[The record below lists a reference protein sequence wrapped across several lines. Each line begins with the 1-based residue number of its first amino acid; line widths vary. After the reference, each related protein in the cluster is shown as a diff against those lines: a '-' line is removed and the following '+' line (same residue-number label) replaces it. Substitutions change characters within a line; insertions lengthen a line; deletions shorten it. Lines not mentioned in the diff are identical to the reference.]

1 MRILGVLGII
11 ASVIIFVALLFLP
24 AQVIPFA
31 TDVTTNIADGLRTIS
46 ESMASTSSSLRSA
59 SDVLDTASTTI
70 ISISD
75 TVKDTKPL
83 LESAADVVGD
93 VGENTLE
100 KTNQALASAQ
110 SAAQAVDGV
119 LRGLAFL
126 PIGINYDPE
135 RSLGDSLAD
144 VADGLAPLP
153 EGLIDISEKIQN
165 TADGFDDISGGLDR
179 TGSDIQDLSDNIRHL
194 GERLGI
200 LSSSLE
206 EQAET
211 LDQLIERLPTIIW
224 VSVILLELFVLSV
237 VLAQVTVFVVGGRL
251 YRENAPEA

>member
-11 ASVIIFVALLFLP
+11 ASVIIFIALLFLP

-31 TDVTTNIADGLRTIS
+31 TEVTTNIADGLRTVS
-46 ESMASTSSSLRSA
+46 ESMASTSSSLQSA
-59 SDVLDTASTTI
+59 SDVLDTAAVTI
-70 ISISD
+70 VSISD

-83 LESAADVVGD
+83 LESAASVVGD

-100 KTNQALASAQ
+100 KTNQALATAQ
-110 SAAQAVDGV
+110 SAASAVDGV
-119 LRGLAFL
+119 LRGLTFL
-126 PIGINYDPE
+126 PIGIDYDPE
-135 RSLGDSLAD
+135 RSLGDSLQD

-153 EGLIDISEKIQN
+153 EGLIDVSEKIQD

-179 TGSDIQDLSDNIRHL
+179 TGSDIQDLSDNIRDL

-206 EQAET
+206 GQAKT
-211 LDQLIERLPTIIW
+211 LDRLVESLPTIIW
-224 VSVILLELFVLSV
+224 VSLIILELFVIGV
-237 VLAQVTVFVVGGRL
+237 VLAQVTVIVVGGRL
-251 YRENAPEA
+251 YRENAAEA

>member
-1 MRILGVLGII
+1 MSTQTINQTDWRPWRRRLGAVMRVLGVLGII
-11 ASVIIFVALLFLP
+11 ACVIIFVALLFLP

-31 TDVTTNIADGLRTIS
+31 TDVATNLAEGLRTIS
-46 ESMASTSSSLRSA
+46 ESMASTSASLRSA
-59 SDVLDTASTTI
+59 SDVLDTAASTLE
-70 ISISD
+70 SISE
-75 TVKDTKPL
+75 TVRDTKPL
-83 LESAADVVGD
+83 LESAATVIGD

-100 KTNQALASAQ
+100 KTNQALATAQ
-110 SAAQAVDGV
+110 SAASAVDSV
-119 LRGLAFL
+119 LRGLAIL
-126 PIGINYDPE
+126 PIGINYDPD

-153 EGLIDISEKIQN
+153 EGLIDVSGKIQN

-179 TGSDIQDLSDNIRHL
+179 TGSDIQELSDNIRSL

-211 LDQLIERLPTIIW
+211 LDELVERIPTM
-224 VSVILLELFVLSV
+224 
-237 VLAQVTVFVVGGRL
+237 QPGGRL
-251 YRENAPEA
+251 LHVR